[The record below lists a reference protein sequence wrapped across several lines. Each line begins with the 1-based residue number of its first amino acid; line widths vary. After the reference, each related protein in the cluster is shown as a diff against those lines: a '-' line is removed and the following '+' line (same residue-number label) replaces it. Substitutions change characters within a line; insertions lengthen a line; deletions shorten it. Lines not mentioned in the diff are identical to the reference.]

1 MNKKTLLI
9 LCVVFAAVLII
20 AGVLYNNL
28 ADQVQTGGIV
38 TNPPAAEE
46 TTVPTQVTEVP
57 QTEAPQQTDATEAT
71 EAPDYSAPDFTML
84 DWEGNEV
91 HLSDFVGKP
100 IILNFW
106 ASWCG
111 PCKMEMPDLEAFYQ
125 TYGEE
130 IHFLIVNCTDGG
142 RETVDTAKAF
152 IEGTDYTFP
161 VYFDTTSMGAY
172 TYNANSIPLT
182 YFIDANGDLVA
193 YYMGAMSADILQ
205 QGVDAIYTP
214 EETE

>member
-1 MNKKTLLI
+1 MNKKTILI
-9 LCVVFAAVLII
+9 LCAVFMAVMVI
-20 AGVLYNNL
+20 AGVLYSSL
-28 ADQVQTGGIV
+28 AGQVQTGGIV
-38 TNPPAAEE
+38 TNPPA
-46 TTVPTQVTEVP
+46 
-57 QTEAPQQTDATEAT
+57 TEAPTEAATEPEAAQQTDAT

-91 HLSDFVGKP
+91 QLADFIGKP

-125 TYGEE
+125 QYGEE
-130 IHFLIVNCTDGG
+130 IHFLIVNCTDGS
-142 RETVDTAKAF
+142 RETVETAKEF

-172 TYNANSIPLT
+172 TYGANSIPLT
-182 YFIDANGDLVA
+182 YFIDKDGNLTA
-193 YYMGAMSADILQ
+193 YYVGAMSEDILQ

>member
-46 TTVPTQVTEVP
+46 TTAPTQVTEVP

-111 PCKMEMPDLEAFYQ
+111 PCKMEMPDLEEAYLE
-125 TYGEE
+125 YGDE
-130 IHFLIVNCTDGG
+130 IEFLIVDLTDGTS
-142 RETVDTAKAF
+142 ETVKSASSY
-152 IEGTDYTFP
+152 IESQGKGKH
-161 VYFDTTSMGAY
+161 V
-172 TYNANSIPLT
+172 
-182 YFIDANGDLVA
+182 IDKR
-193 YYMGAMSADILQ
+193 ILK
-205 QGVDAIYTP
+205 
-214 EETE
+214 